1 MNRLQR
7 VPWPRVATLAVVTLC
22 LVYAPVA
29 MTELWSYARPG
40 APAPGEW
47 ILGRTVS
54 PEYVAEALRTRVAPY
69 GRSLVPLVVHSVL
82 GGALMLLGP
91 VQLLSAVR
99 RRPRLHRAA
108 GVVFAVTV
116 YASMAGAAVY
126 LVRTAPEDAF
136 SGPTFWIALAAILVG
151 TTLSVTFGILAA
163 LGRFPDLHQRWM
175 LLCYG
180 YLMTAPLLR
189 LEWGALPRLLPGLS
203 MEEINR
209 VATMHLGSVVVF
221 GALLASRALDRGGR
235 PVPGTGAPAADPL
248 GGAGTWVPFP
258 ALVLAHLAGGAAL
271 ARIGWSFL
279 SWGPVGGRLLL
290 GYLIPYAAA
299 FAVMTVRHRRAGRRG
314 DGWAR
319 EEWRLHLT
327 ALCLAPL
334 FSLAAAVPLDR
345 YAGLDRPTAL
355 IAGVAV
361 GCGMTAFAATAGL
374 SLRVMYARELSRRAG
389 PGRPSPAAH
398 PQLSPQ
404 ATESRESRAYG
415 SRTAGAGTG

>member
-7 VPWPRVATLAVVTLC
+7 VPWARASTIAVVAVC
-22 LVYAPVA
+22 VVYAPVA

-54 PEYVAEALRTRVAPY
+54 PAYVAEALRTRVAPY
-69 GRSLVPLVVHSVL
+69 GRSLVPLIVHSVL

-136 SGPTFWIALAAILVG
+136 SGPTFWIALATILVG

-221 GALLASRALDRGGR
+221 GALLASRTLDRRGR
-235 PVPGTGAPAADPL
+235 PGSGEAADPL

-271 ARIGWSFL
+271 AWIGWSFL
-279 SWGPVGGRLLL
+279 SWGTVGGRLLL
-290 GYLIPYAAA
+290 GYLVPYAAT

-334 FSLAAAVPLDR
+334 FSLAAAVPFDR

-355 IAGVAV
+355 IAGVAI
-361 GCGMTAFAATAGL
+361 GCGVTAFAATAVV
-374 SLRVMYARELSRRAG
+374 SLRVMYARELVRRAG
-389 PGRPSPAAH
+389 PAF
-398 PQLSPQ
+398 
-404 ATESRESRAYG
+404 
-415 SRTAGAGTG
+415 AGTRPTTVAARNEVEGVEGVWQSTP